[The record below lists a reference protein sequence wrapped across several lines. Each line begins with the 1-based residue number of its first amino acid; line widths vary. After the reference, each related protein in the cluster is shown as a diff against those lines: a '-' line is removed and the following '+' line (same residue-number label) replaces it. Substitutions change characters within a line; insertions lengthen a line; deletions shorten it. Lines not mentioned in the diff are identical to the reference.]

1 MPREQLD
8 TSEHFGE
15 VTRPQMSC
23 IPGLDWG
30 TWALGCR
37 AGRRA
42 GKRPACINAGPHQ
55 GNALSRQWD
64 RSPCG
69 ASTSLNPR
77 PKGLSRGAWGPSD
90 VGGGGRH
97 PPQKPSNSGP
107 HLEGPRS
114 QGGGSSGRDG
124 RLELRPCA
132 RSLLCPFVRSF
143 TRPSAQR
150 APGAG
155 VMLEAV
161 VLPARVGLPAPRS
174 GQREGTG
181 DSGLRTCSGHTRR
194 AQRVCRR
201 AHPGKARAGRHLSI
215 LPAPSRPW
223 GAVMSLPSPHPSIL
237 PAPSR
242 PWGAVVSSPGL
253 SGCFPSLPTPA
264 TWAPSTCRCI
274 CQPCFA
280 LPTPL
285 HSTPGQPR
293 RPSAKRSPDSRPES
307 PALGTIFRA

>member
-1 MPREQLD
+1 MRHFSRGSGVPREQLD

-15 VTRPQMSC
+15 MTRPQMSC

-37 AGRRA
+37 VGRRA
-42 GKRPACINAGPHQ
+42 GKRPACINAGPHT

-77 PKGLSRGAWGPSD
+77 PKGLSRWAWGPSD

-132 RSLLCPFVRSF
+132 RSLLCPFVHSF
-143 TRPSAQR
+143 TPSFSTTC
-150 APGAG
+150 PGGWSDAG
-155 VMLEAV
+155 
-161 VLPARVGLPAPRS
+161 S
-174 GQREGTG
+174 GGG
-181 DSGLRTCSGHTRR
+181 PC
-194 AQRVCRR
+194 
-201 AHPGKARAGRHLSI
+201 PGG
-215 LPAPSRPW
+215 APSPPEWAEGGHW
-223 GAVMSLPSPHPSIL
+223 GQWPQDL
-237 PAPSR
+237 
-242 PWGAVVSSPGL
+242 
-253 SGCFPSLPTPA
+253 
-264 TWAPSTCRCI
+264 
-274 CQPCFA
+274 
-280 LPTPL
+280 
-285 HSTPGQPR
+285 
-293 RPSAKRSPDSRPES
+293 
-307 PALGTIFRA
+307 